1 MKLQVSH
8 YSRVATAMLCKATP
22 KISDRVDELVGNI
35 QKELYGREGCERVR
49 GENIREELAYVF
61 DVRFDLWV
69 HESEVLDRPTY
80 VRITRC

>member
-1 MKLQVSH
+1 MINEMKLQVSH

-22 KISDRVDELVGNI
+22 KISDRVDGLVGNI
-35 QKELYGREGCERVR
+35 QKE
-49 GENIREELAYVF
+49 VF

-80 VRITRC
+80 VRITGC

>member
-1 MKLQVSH
+1 LKERRDDPRTEMKLQVSH

-35 QKELYGREGCERVR
+35 QKE
-49 GENIREELAYVF
+49 VF